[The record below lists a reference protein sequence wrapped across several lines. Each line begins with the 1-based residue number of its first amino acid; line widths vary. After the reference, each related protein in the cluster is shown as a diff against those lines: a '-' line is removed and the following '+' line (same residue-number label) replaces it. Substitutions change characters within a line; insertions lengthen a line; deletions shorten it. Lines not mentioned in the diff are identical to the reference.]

1 MQNRALGRTGLHVSA
16 LGLGGMMFGWRAGAA
31 EVEQILKTA
40 IDAGINFVDTSGSY
54 GRGASE
60 ELLGGALQRLGVR
73 KEVLIATKFGLPSSH
88 TTDQNSTGNSRHN
101 VIRQCESS
109 LRRLAVDHIDLLQ
122 IHWPS
127 MDVPIEE
134 TLWALDSLV
143 QQGKVRYIGTSNF
156 AAWQI
161 VESLWCSDRRNLIAV
176 SSEQTA
182 FNLLDR
188 RAETDIFRV
197 VDRYGL
203 GLIAYRPLAEGL
215 LTGKYSPDQPFPP
228 DSRFAQA
235 TKGGDYRQRMSP
247 RVIQIVETL
256 VDAAP
261 DYGISPATLAI
272 SWILTRR
279 QISTVLIGPSANSQ
293 VEDVRRASD
302 VRLEPS
308 VVAKLDGLV
317 EPGAAVVA

>member
-1 MQNRALGRTGLHVSA
+1 M
-16 LGLGGMMFGWRAGAA
+16 
-31 EVEQILKTA
+31 
-40 IDAGINFVDTSGSY
+40 
-54 GRGASE
+54 
-60 ELLGGALQRLGVR
+60 
-73 KEVLIATKFGLPSSH
+73 
-88 TTDQNSTGNSRHN
+88 
-101 VIRQCESS
+101 
-109 LRRLAVDHIDLLQ
+109 
-122 IHWPS
+122 
-127 MDVPIEE
+127 
-134 TLWALDSLV
+134 
-143 QQGKVRYIGTSNF
+143 
-156 AAWQI
+156 
-161 VESLWCSDRRNLIAV
+161 

-188 RAETDIFRV
+188 HAETDIFRV

-215 LTGKYSPDQPFPP
+215 LTGKYSPNQPFPP

-235 TKGGDYRQRMSP
+235 TKGGDYRQRMGP
-247 RVIQIVETL
+247 RVMQIVETL

-261 DYGISPATLAI
+261 DHGISPATLAI